1 MLGSTAPERVSRG
14 DNSDLSAHIAACVH
28 ELVDQGYAKLTIDM
42 YRGSLGHFSYWV
54 TRDKIKWRGHEEA
67 SIRRF
72 LTTHLPSCDC
82 IGRHQHD
89 RSNLSAALPH
99 LLRFLRTHGHASA
112 HTPEADTIEA
122 EVQRFDAYLDKI
134 CGLAPK
140 TRRLRR
146 DYVRRFLSAHFVCG
160 PVELTNCRPRQIRHF
175 ITGATKGWIPD
186 SIAALCGALR
196 SYLRF
201 RTLCGDSTDAL
212 QAAVPSVA
220 RWRETSLPPALTEV
234 EIDRFLKAFDR
245 RTSEGKRDYA
255 MALCLTDLGLRVGE
269 VARIQLED
277 LNWHRG
283 TLRLRRTKGK
293 RIDELPL
300 PVRTG
305 QAIVQYL
312 QRRTARRSNRALF
325 VRQRPPLDA
334 QLTVEIVYAV
344 MRRAYARAGIA
355 KPWSGTHRL
364 RHSLACHLVNAGVP
378 LKGIADVL
386 RHRSLNTTAIYA
398 KANITQLTAVA
409 LPWPGRA
416 S

>member
-1 MLGSTAPERVSRG
+1 
-14 DNSDLSAHIAACVH
+14 
-28 ELVDQGYAKLTIDM
+28 
-42 YRGSLGHFSYWV
+42 
-54 TRDKIKWRGHEEA
+54 
-67 SIRRF
+67 
-72 LTTHLPSCDC
+72 
-82 IGRHQHD
+82 
-89 RSNLSAALPH
+89 
-99 LLRFLRTHGHASA
+99 
-112 HTPEADTIEA
+112 
-122 EVQRFDAYLDKI
+122 
-134 CGLAPK
+134 
-140 TRRLRR
+140 
-146 DYVRRFLSAHFVCG
+146 
-160 PVELTNCRPRQIRHF
+160 
-175 ITGATKGWIPD
+175 
-186 SIAALCGALR
+186 
-196 SYLRF
+196 
-201 RTLCGDSTDAL
+201 
-212 QAAVPSVA
+212 
-220 RWRETSLPPALTEV
+220 
-234 EIDRFLKAFDR
+234 
-245 RTSEGKRDYA
+245 
-255 MALCLTDLGLRVGE
+255 MALCLADLGLRVGE

-344 MRRAYARAGIA
+344 MRRAYARAGIV

>member
-1 MLGSTAPERVSRG
+1 
-14 DNSDLSAHIAACVH
+14 
-28 ELVDQGYAKLTIDM
+28 
-42 YRGSLGHFSYWV
+42 
-54 TRDKIKWRGHEEA
+54 
-67 SIRRF
+67 
-72 LTTHLPSCDC
+72 
-82 IGRHQHD
+82 
-89 RSNLSAALPH
+89 
-99 LLRFLRTHGHASA
+99 
-112 HTPEADTIEA
+112 
-122 EVQRFDAYLDKI
+122 
-134 CGLAPK
+134 
-140 TRRLRR
+140 
-146 DYVRRFLSAHFVCG
+146 
-160 PVELTNCRPRQIRHF
+160 
-175 ITGATKGWIPD
+175 
-186 SIAALCGALR
+186 LR

-364 RHSLACHLVNAGVP
+364 RHSLACHLVNAGAP